1 MEISEKT
8 MNNIQI
14 LWDYMRLN
22 EPLEKADCILVL
34 GCSDLSI
41 VDVAIDIYKKCYA
54 DKIIFTG
61 GFGKITKNIWKVP
74 EANKFAE
81 VAIEKGVPR
90 ENIYIENESTN
101 TTENYLYAKRLI
113 EKEKLNIKSVIVVC
127 KPYVERRVWAG
138 LEKHMTEYKCIIQ
151 SEKISCKKYMEDY
164 DIECVSKYEW
174 INILVGDIQ
183 RFKIYGDLGIQERVE
198 VPEYVMK
205 AYEEL
210 VDNGFNTHLL
220 KNFKGR

>member
-22 EPLEKADCILVL
+22 EPIEKADCILVL

-41 VDVAIDIYKKCYA
+41 VNVAIDIYKKGYA
-54 DKIIFTG
+54 NKIIFTG
-61 GFGKITKNIWKVP
+61 GFGKITKNIWKVS
-74 EANKFAE
+74 EAEKFAE

-90 ENIYIENESTN
+90 ESIYIENESTN
-101 TTENYLYAKRLI
+101 TTENYLCAKKII
-113 EKEKLNIKSVIVVC
+113 EKENLNINSIIVVC
-127 KPYVERRVWAG
+127 KPYVERRVLAG

-164 DIECVSKYEW
+164 NIEGVSKYEW

-183 RFKIYGDLGIQERVE
+183 RFKIYGDLGIQEKIE

-220 KNFKGR
+220 KNFKGG